1 MFQRAGARSSSPTLG
16 RLGQQ
21 GMLMT
26 IWGKPIVAAA
36 VARFSLVAL
45 LSLLAVPL
53 GADAQ
58 PTAKVYRLGFL
69 ASGTSTAS
77 AGMVEAFRD
86 GMRELGWVEGRNVVV
101 DYRFAEGRNERL
113 PGLAAELV
121 RKQVDLIVAVNTPTV
136 IAAKNATSTIPIVM
150 TSVPDPVGFGLVAS
164 LARPGG
170 NVTGVTYS
178 AGLDIF
184 GKQLQLLTEV
194 VPTAKRVAV
203 LWNPSN
209 PGHADIVSNVKAAAQ
224 ALGISVQF
232 VEARTPEDFDG
243 AFATMVK
250 QRAQALLVAS
260 DSLFGSHAARLGE
273 LTTKSRLPS
282 VHGTRSNVEAG
293 GLILYGANI
302 LNQVRRSAVYV
313 DKILKGANPADL
325 PVEQPTMFELVI
337 NLKTASTLGLTIPR
351 SLLLRADLVIE

>member
-1 MFQRAGARSSSPTLG
+1 
-16 RLGQQ
+16 
-21 GMLMT
+21 MLMT
-26 IWGKPIVAAA
+26 IRGEPILAAM
-36 VARFSLVAL
+36 VARVRIVGLLAL
-45 LSLLAVPL
+45 LFVPFCV
-53 GADAQ
+53 DAQ
-58 PTAKVYRLGFL
+58 QKAKVYRLGFL

-77 AGMVEAFRD
+77 VGMVEAFRD
-86 GMRELGWVEGRNVVV
+86 GMSELGWVEGRNVVI

-113 PGLAAELV
+113 PDLAAELV
-121 RKQVDLIVAVNTPTV
+121 QKKVDLIVAANSPTAV
-136 IAAKNATSTIPIVM
+136 AARNATRTIPIVM
-150 TSVPDPVGFGLVAS
+150 TSVSDPVGFGLVDS

-209 PGHADIVSNVKAAAQ
+209 PGHAAVVSNVKAAAQ
-224 ALGISVQF
+224 TLGLSAQF
-232 VEARTPEDFDG
+232 LEARTTDEFDG
-243 AFATMVK
+243 AFAAMAM

-260 DSLFGSHAARLGE
+260 DSMFGSHAAQLGE
-273 LTTKSRLPS
+273 LTTKNRLPS
-282 VHGTRSNVEAG
+282 VHGARSNVEAG

-302 LNQVRRSAVYV
+302 LRQVRRSAVYV
-313 DKILKGANPADL
+313 DKILKGAKPADL

-337 NLKTASTLGLTIPR
+337 NLKTARALNLTIPQ
-351 SLLLRADLVIE
+351 SLLLRADFVIE

>member
-1 MFQRAGARSSSPTLG
+1 
-16 RLGQQ
+16 
-21 GMLMT
+21 MLMT
-26 IWGKPIVAAA
+26 IWGEIVAAV

-45 LSLLAVPL
+45 LSLLFVPL

-58 PTAKVYRLGFL
+58 PTGKVYRLGFL

-77 AGMVEAFRD
+77 VGMVEAFRD

-101 DYRFAEGRNERL
+101 DYRFAEGRNELL

-121 RKQVDLIVAVNTPTV
+121 RKRVDLIVAANSPTA
-136 IAAKNATSTIPIVM
+136 IAARNATSTIPIVM
-150 TSVPDPVGFGLVAS
+150 TSVSDPVRFGLVAS

-178 AGLDIF
+178 AGLEIF
-184 GKQLQLLTEV
+184 DKQLQLLLEA

-209 PGHADIVSNVKAAAQ
+209 PGHAAVVSNVQAAAQ
-224 ALGISVQF
+224 SLGLSVQL
-232 VEARTPEDFDG
+232 VEARSPDDFDG
-243 AFATMVK
+243 AFATMAK
-250 QRAQALLVAS
+250 ERSQALLVVS
-260 DSLFGSHAARLGE
+260 DAMFGSHASRLGE
-273 LTTKSRLPS
+273 LVTKSRLPS

-302 LNQVRRSAVYV
+302 LRQVRRSAVYV

-325 PVEQPTMFELVI
+325 PVEQPTMFDLVI
-337 NLKTASTLGLTIPR
+337 NLKTARTLGLTIPR